1 MHAIA
6 GRDKILYDNIR
17 QFCAYARGKGR
28 QVMSIS
34 IKTLSGMTPG
44 IRGGRANLETIRNA
58 RALSAEAVSHVMG
71 YISTQ
76 NAAAQVWACGVGRG
90 GDTLF
95 VIIPRNDI
103 ERVVKSRFASLVWDD
118 ETENKKKGRNVG
130 AYAPR
135 VLAHGMATAMRAFEM
150 CGLSPRSYTCGVAE
164 ARYSDIAKGT
174 NGTRSDELEKMVAEW
189 LASFDRVEKTCW
201 TGRLV
206 GGGYDYPTERGRMA
220 ASHYN
225 ADVHVEYVGGC
236 AVNVEVKGFAG
247 RMICPKNAREQFDL

>member
-1 MHAIA
+1 MITF
-6 GRDKILYDNIR
+6 DNFAHIR
-17 QFCAYARGKGR
+17 AGKGR
-28 QVMSIS
+28 EGMNVP

-58 RALSAEAVSHVMG
+58 RALSDDAVSHIMG

-76 NAAAQVWACGVGRG
+76 NAAAQVWDCGVGRG

-95 VIIPRNDI
+95 VIVPRNDI
-103 ERVVKSRFASLVWDD
+103 ERVAKSRFASLVWDD
-118 ETENKKKGRNVG
+118 EAENKKKGRNVG

-135 VLAHGMATAMRAFEM
+135 VIAHGMATAMRAFEM

-164 ARYSDIAKGT
+164 VRYSDIDKGT
-174 NGTRSDELEKMVAEW
+174 NGTRSDELEKMVTEW
-189 LASFDRVEKTCW
+189 LASFDRVEKTRW
-201 TGRLV
+201 TGRLS

-236 AVNVEVKGFAG
+236 AVNIEVKGFAG
-247 RMICPKNAREQFDL
+247 RMVCPKNAREQFDL